1 MAKCGNDVL
10 MKKVS
15 IDKLSKNDEIEFRIK
30 RDLPDCKKINT
41 KNTVSGTGSYN
52 NYAKP
57 VNRFECLRKGCV
69 NTGTLSVAA
78 GTAVT
83 YRAPFDAT
91 EWASGVVTFYVKTT
105 APTTVTVSIGDD
117 AALTN
122 ADVYT
127 VNITANMITDDGY
140 APVFIDLSQPP
151 TSTTGSGWNAT
162 SNGAYI
168 KLESADAVGY
178 SSIAIFDSIEDFEL
192 LDVVKVSC
200 LSSVGG
206 TYDVEMVESV
216 CQDAQL
222 NDEISSLT
230 FPMTGRQVTDN
241 YWLLNPMMGKGTNS
255 VGFDTTTI
263 ERIIPANGIITIPD
277 ANQDVCGYIGAQLA
291 DDCDAE
297 MLKQLSAPT
306 AANVDEGHFV
316 VVKNGDV
323 TELHFNTAHAGKTVI
338 ISYPRTVEI
347 KEMVVN
353 PDNLNSVHT
362 GMLVK
367 HQLGSKTIVY
377 VFENVYVTS
386 FPATITNQET
396 EFAFTITIV
405 RDEDGNFFRVQ
416 EITG

>member
-15 IDKLSKNDEIEFRIK
+15 VEKLSKTDEIEFRIR

-41 KNTVSGTGSYN
+41 KNTVSGSGSYN

-57 VNRFECLRKGCV
+57 INRFECLRKGCV
-69 NTGTLSVAA
+69 NTGTLSVTA

-83 YRAPFDAT
+83 YRAAFDAI
-91 EWASGVVTFYVKTT
+91 EWSSGVVTFYVKTSSAT
-105 APTTVTVSIGDD
+105 SVTVSIGDD
-117 AALTN
+117 AALAN

-127 VNITANMITDDGY
+127 VNITADMITDDGY

-151 TSTTGSGWNAT
+151 SSTAGTGWTPSA
-162 SNGAYI
+162 NGAYI
-168 KLESADAVGY
+168 KLESANAVGY

-192 LDVVKVSC
+192 MDVVKVSC

-206 TYDVEMVESV
+206 SYDIDLVESV

-230 FPMTGRQVTDN
+230 FPLTGRQVTSN
-241 YWLLNPMMGKGTNS
+241 YWLLNPMLGKGANDKGYDMTN
-255 VGFDTTTI
+255 I
-263 ERIIPANGIITIPD
+263 ERVIPANGIVTLAD
-277 ANQDVCGYIGAQLA
+277 ANQDVCGYIGAQIT
-291 DDCDAE
+291 DGCDAE
-297 MLKQLSAPT
+297 MLKLLSVPT
-306 AANVDEGHFV
+306 ATNVDEGHFV
-316 VVKNGDV
+316 VVKNGTATD
-323 TELHFNTAHAGKTVI
+323 LHFSTAHAGKTVI
-338 ISYPRTVEI
+338 ISYPREVEI

-362 GMLVK
+362 GMTVR
-367 HQLGSKTIVY
+367 HNVGGKTVVY

-396 EFAFTITIV
+396 EFAFTVTVV
-405 RDEDGNFFRVQ
+405 RDDDGNFFRVQ
-416 EITG
+416 ELV